1 MLPTSLLH
9 HFKLLLYKPKVLD
22 LTFVFLL
29 TFTGPGHFLTQF
41 VSNVE
46 FAK

>member
-1 MLPTSLLH
+1 MLPTSLLQYL
-9 HFKLLLYKPKVLD
+9 KLLLYKPRILD

-29 TFTGPGHFLTQF
+29 TFTGPGHFLTPLL
-41 VSNVE
+41 SNVE